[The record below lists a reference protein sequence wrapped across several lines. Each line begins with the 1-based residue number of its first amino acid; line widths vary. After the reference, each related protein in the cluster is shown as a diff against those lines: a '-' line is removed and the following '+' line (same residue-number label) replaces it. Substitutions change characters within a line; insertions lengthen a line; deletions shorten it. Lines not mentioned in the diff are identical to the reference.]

1 MVSFLQSEQLCVKN
15 DKFRWDI
22 DKIMSRWVEASA
34 MKNFPSKR
42 GGRQW
47 ERFTADFP
55 PPLST
60 HLALP
65 LAACMFWTVLIE
77 AQRTELQTHSAA
89 PAAASRVST
98 WIPIPSRTCTRF
110 AMVEFQME
118 QSLHTFLN
126 FYVLQM
132 NLRHFSNQKKLPP
145 KRLNWNRSIGRITRT
160 FKSHPRRP
168 ELQGL
173 R

>member
-1 MVSFLQSEQLCVKN
+1 MVSFLHSEQLCVKN

-65 LAACMFWTVLIE
+65 IPLAACVFWTVLIE
-77 AQRTELQTHSAA
+77 AQRTELQKYSAA
-89 PAAASRVST
+89 SAGASRVST

-118 QSLHTFLN
+118 QSLHTFLKSD
-126 FYVLQM
+126 VLQI
-132 NLRHFSNQKKLPP
+132 NLRHFSNE
-145 KRLNWNRSIGRITRT
+145 
-160 FKSHPRRP
+160 KSPATKNTQ
-168 ELQGL
+168 LK
-173 R
+173 